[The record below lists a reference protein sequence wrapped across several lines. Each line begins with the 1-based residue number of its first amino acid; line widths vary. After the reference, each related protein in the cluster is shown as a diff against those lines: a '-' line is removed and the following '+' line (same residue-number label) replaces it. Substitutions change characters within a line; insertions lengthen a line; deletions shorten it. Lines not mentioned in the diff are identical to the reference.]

1 MGNTQLRCRGT
12 GVHCRVGI
20 ACHLALIGKEEEV
33 NCFRPMRLYINM
45 QRLSD
50 RLDVCLIT
58 VLVVVRVWLSERVV
72 TRSDRLGAAER
83 VGLVATA

>member
-1 MGNTQLRCRGT
+1 
-12 GVHCRVGI
+12 
-20 ACHLALIGKEEEV
+20 
-33 NCFRPMRLYINM
+33 M
-45 QRLSD
+45 QCLSD
-50 RLDVCLIT
+50 RLDVCLIM